1 MRNYYRVAHLI
12 SSIFLFSIG
21 VGCGPEQQV
30 KPPSP
35 LEYSQPACI
44 QGAVRY
50 RNPQDANPVPFG
62 NVKVAAWRH
71 GTEQSLAETTA
82 DTAGNYCIEVPLG
95 DFGVDLRIWGMVHLG
110 GKSYTCTGSADSIN
124 LATTSKKCGE
134 KCMEV
139 DIITDCK
146 EFRPIRRRK

>member
-30 KPPSP
+30 KPPPP
-35 LEYSQPACI
+35 LEYSEPACI
-44 QGAVRY
+44 QGTVKY
-50 RNPQDANPVPFG
+50 STSVDSNPVPFSR
-62 NVKVAAWRH
+62 VKITAWRH

-82 DTAGNYCIEVPLG
+82 DGAGNYCIEVPLG

-110 GKSYTCTGSADSIN
+110 SKSYTCTGSADNIN
-124 LATTSKKCGE
+124 LGTTSKKCGE
-134 KCMEV
+134 DCMEV
-139 DIITDCK
+139 DIVAECK